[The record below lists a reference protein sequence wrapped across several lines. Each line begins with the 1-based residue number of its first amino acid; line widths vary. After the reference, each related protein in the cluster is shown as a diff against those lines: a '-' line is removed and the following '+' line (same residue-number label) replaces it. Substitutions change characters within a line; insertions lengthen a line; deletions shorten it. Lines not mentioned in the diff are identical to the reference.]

1 MLIIRNSSIHVKC
14 EGCEWVRMVESDD
27 VGLRPYFPLLS
38 LFLLYMQYFQCFLWN
53 FGHGTFKLWV
63 YCVFFPVQ
71 LILCFVFA
79 KRQGKRKK
87 KKEQH
92 LERKRHSSKEEVAQR
107 RPVSTKQE
115 AAAPKVLQNGG
126 PPPGYRWAV
135 GSEQCCV
142 LVVLCLVLFYLV
154 IYFSCLQAHCLVA
167 LKLALVCPTYSTRLY
182 LKAEYVSAKFSL

>member
-1 MLIIRNSSIHVKC
+1 
-14 EGCEWVRMVESDD
+14 MVESDD

-38 LFLLYMQYFQCFLWN
+38 LFYCICNTSSVFCGILGMEPLNYGF
-53 FGHGTFKLWV
+53 T
-63 YCVFFPVQ
+63 CVFFPVE

-115 AAAPKVLQNGG
+115 VAAPKVLQNGG
-126 PPPGYRWAV
+126 PPPGYR
-135 GSEQCCV
+135 
-142 LVVLCLVLFYLV
+142 
-154 IYFSCLQAHCLVA
+154 
-167 LKLALVCPTYSTRLY
+167 
-182 LKAEYVSAKFSL
+182 